1 MMYFIVALVAYL
13 IGNITGSYIISKT
26 VFAEDIRE
34 KGSGNAGTTNMLRI
48 YGLLPGILT
57 LAIDMAK
64 GYLAVYLGA
73 LIEPQYGSYIAGLFV
88 VIGHIWP
95 VVLKFKGGKGMATSA
110 GVYLYHTPWM
120 LLIAL
125 VLFFL
130 INIIGK
136 IMSLTSLILVVFA
149 TIYIFIFHN
158 NDYFLMALTVLLAI
172 MVFYS
177 HRTNIKRLS
186 EGKENKITI
195 KK

>member
-1 MMYFIVALVAYL
+1 MKYLIVALLAYL
-13 IGNITGSYIISKT
+13 IGNITGSYIISKSF
-26 VFAEDIRE
+26 FAEDIRE

-48 YGLLPGILT
+48 YGLLPGIIT
-57 LAIDMAK
+57 LLIDMAK

-125 VLFFL
+125 VLFFI
-130 INIIGK
+130 INFIGK
-136 IMSLTSLILVVFA
+136 IMSLTSLILATFA
-149 TIYIFIFHN
+149 TVYILIFHN
-158 NDYFLMALTVLLAI
+158 NDYYLMGLTISLAI
-172 MVFYS
+172 LVFYS
-177 HRTNIKRLS
+177 HRSNIKRLK
-186 EGKENKITI
+186 EGSENKISI